1 MSAFSNRP
9 FCRKDRH
16 PMSTVHGLFQ
26 WLTQNPLG
34 AATFLYFTGVIGV
47 LVYAFFEP
55 QDQR

>member
-1 MSAFSNRP
+1 MSA
-9 FCRKDRH
+9 
-16 PMSTVHGLFQ
+16 VQGLFQ

-34 AATFLYFTGVIGV
+34 AATVLYLTGVIGV